1 MVRAFQGGERKTKV
15 LGQLFYAPL
24 GGHYLPA
31 GLNFEPPN
39 ESTNY
44 TRSEGERRRSCAQQW
59 AKETKSLLYVVI
71 TGKTVAFTVPRIARL
86 LNVIKH
92 WGVDRGGGGGG
103 RGPFLTKLG

>member
-39 ESTNY
+39 ESTKLH
-44 TRSEGERRRSCAQQW
+44 A
-59 AKETKSLLYVVI
+59 L
-71 TGKTVAFTVPRIARL
+71 
-86 LNVIKH
+86 
-92 WGVDRGGGGGG
+92 GGGAAQELRPTMGEGDEEPLV
-103 RGPFLTKLG
+103 RCNYRQNSRVYRAANREIIKCH